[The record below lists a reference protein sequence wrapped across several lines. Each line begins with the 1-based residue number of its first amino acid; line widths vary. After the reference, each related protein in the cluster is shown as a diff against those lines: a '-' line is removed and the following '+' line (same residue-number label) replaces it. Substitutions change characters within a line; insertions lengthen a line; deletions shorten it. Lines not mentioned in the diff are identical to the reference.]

1 MRTPHPAVALWFY
14 ASRHD
19 EEMRRTQVS
28 LFCNLNLLVLKLL
41 NKQPGLP
48 LPLQSHELVA
58 CTDVCGCRTCSTK
71 PGSSHLTSSTTT
83 SESVEDSSDSSDCG
97 SDSDPEPA
105 DQNDAAT

>member
-1 MRTPHPAVALWFY
+1 MSGVFFPCGAG
-14 ASRHD
+14 
-19 EEMRRTQVS
+19 
-28 LFCNLNLLVLKLL
+28 VLKITWLL
-41 NKQPGLP
+41 TNVAPKEVLAMVKCNCVVGDCSSQRCACHKSMLP
-48 LPLQSHELVA
+48 